1 MINCYARRTPLLVVC
16 IVLTVVAD
24 FFFYCRPVGW
34 TLGGYLLLLQA
45 ACLPFLTQTL
55 KTRSGMVLGFFT
67 VMSAAAMV
75 IEPGTLAVMLG
86 AGALVMLRMTAQAG
100 WSSGYRV
107 WLVRWLSFLVYGW
120 GQWAKDLWNR
130 PRGGGR
136 LAALLRF
143 IRRWLIPVG
152 LTCGFILLFRSAN
165 PVIENLLDQT
175 WYWVRDHLFNFQ
187 LPALSRLFLWLLCAI
202 WFWALLRMDGLKD
215 KLESGWGKSPFGQ
228 PLNPATATREPTD
241 YSPLV
246 VRCLI
251 LFNIAFLFQNVL
263 DVEYLWAGGKLPS
276 GLTCAAYAHRG
287 AYPLI
292 ATALLAG
299 VFVLTCFAGN
309 RDDKNWRTA
318 RILVCLWLTQNVFL
332 VFSALLRLVK
342 YVNIY
347 SLSLLRVAALIWM
360 GLVAVGIVL
369 IIVRIVFRK
378 SNLWLVHANVV
389 ATALVLLGCSFCNFR
404 GMVADYNVEHCREID
419 ASPESGPARAALDV
433 RYLRSLGPEALP
445 AIAWLRRSHLKRFSP
460 AQENELK
467 DAWHN
472 LRCELKD
479 ETDDWRGWTWRRQQ
493 LLKTAEGH

>member
-1 MINCYARRTPLLVVC
+1 MINCYARKTLLLLVCV
-16 IVLTVVAD
+16 VLTAVAD
-24 FFFYCRPVGW
+24 FLFYSRPLGW
-34 TLGGYLLLLQA
+34 TMGGYLLLLLI

-55 KTRSGMVLGFFT
+55 KTSSGMVLGFFT

-86 AGALVMLRMTAQAG
+86 VGALVMLRMTAHAG
-100 WSSGYRV
+100 WSEGYWV
-107 WLVRWLSFLVYGW
+107 WLSRWLSFLVYGW
-120 GQWAKDLWNR
+120 GQWAKDIKNR
-130 PRGGGR
+130 QRGGSR
-136 LAALLRF
+136 ITAILRF
-143 IRRWLIPVG
+143 FRRWLIPVV

-175 WYWVRDHLFNFQ
+175 WYWVRDHLFRFQ
-187 LPALSRLFLWLLCAI
+187 LPDPPRLFLWLLFAI
-202 WFWALLRMDGLKD
+202 WVWALLRMDILKD
-215 KLESGWGKSPFGQ
+215 MIESGWGKSPFSQ
-228 PLNPATATREPTD
+228 PLNPAAALREPAD

-276 GLTCAAYAHRG
+276 GLTYAAYAHRG

-309 RDDKNWRTA
+309 RDDRNWRTA

-332 VFSALLRLVK
+332 VLSALLRLVK

-369 IIVRIVFRK
+369 IIIRIVLRK
-378 SNLWLVHANVV
+378 SNLWLIHANVIS
-389 ATALVLLGCSFCNFR
+389 TALVLLACSFCNLR
-404 GMVADYNVEHCREID
+404 GIVADYNVEHCREID
-419 ASPESGPARAALDV
+419 ASPESGPARASLDV

-467 DAWHN
+467 IAWSD
-472 LRCELKD
+472 LCSELND
-479 ETDDWRGWTWRRQQ
+479 ETNNWRGWTWRRQQ
-493 LLKTAEGH
+493 LMKITEKH